1 LTEISFETVVPT
13 FEEKFDIEEW
23 TAKGFTIVT
32 RGLGKKFGDVVA
44 VKNLNLY
51 VKKGE
56 RYGLIGPNGSGKT
69 TTVRILKGIFPPTYG
84 QAFVG
89 GYDVLKDKKI
99 VRGLTSLLPETPS
112 VYERLTPWEFLDF
125 ISGLYNI
132 EDSIVEKRIERL
144 LSLFDLMDRSDDLLQ
159 SFSKGMRQKVL
170 IASTLINDP
179 EIIFFDEPLAGLDP
193 PAAKMV
199 KDLILALTSD
209 AGKTVFVCSH
219 MLKLAE
225 EICDRVGI
233 LSEGELLAVGTPV
246 EIMKMTETSSL
257 EEAFLAL
264 LPGKMHHKDLL
275 SWRE

>member
-1 LTEISFETVVPT
+1 MTEVSLETAVPISEG
-13 FEEKFDIEEW
+13 EFDIEEW

-32 RGLGKKFGDVVA
+32 RSLGKKFGDIVA

-69 TTVRILKGIFPPTYG
+69 TTVRILKGIFPPSYG

-89 GYDVLKDKKI
+89 GYDVLKDKKM

-125 ISGLYNI
+125 IGGLYNV
-132 EDSIVEKRIERL
+132 EESILEKRIEKL

-159 SFSKGMRQKVL
+159 GFSKGMRQKVL

-209 AGKTVFVCSH
+209 AGKTVFICSH
-219 MLKLAE
+219 MLNLAE

-233 LSEGELLAVGTPV
+233 LSEGELLAVGTP
-246 EIMKMTETSSL
+246 EDIMKITETLDL

-275 SWRE
+275 SWRK